1 MVHGGILALHWCRI
15 TMAELP
21 TGTITFLFTDIEGST
36 RLLRELS
43 SQYAAVLERH
53 NALIRNAL
61 ELYGGIEIRTEGDA
75 FFCVFS
81 TAPDGLA
88 AAIDIQR
95 SMAAEDW
102 ADSPPVRV
110 RIGVHTGVAALG
122 GDDYVGLDV
131 DRTALI
137 SETGHGGQVVVS
149 AATRMLGEAGLPD
162 GTTFLDLG
170 EVHLKDLDRPEH
182 LFQLVI
188 EGLESTFPPLR
199 KLDAGPTNLPTSES
213 SLIGRERER
222 QEVEELLV
230 ESRLVT
236 ITGVAGAGKSRL
248 ALEVA
253 TNARHAYPDGVW
265 LVELATLTSD
275 SLVAQAVSHTMG
287 LQESS
292 GRVAADV
299 LIDYL
304 QEGDYLLVLDSC
316 ERVLDG
322 VRELAGRLATAAPG
336 LRILATSRQVLA
348 IGGETRYPC
357 PPLATPEVAINS
369 QAEVLGFESVALF
382 EARARE
388 VDPTFSVNDENAAN
402 VAAICRRLDGMPLA
416 IELAAALVRV
426 LTPREILGRLDH
438 RFELLTGGP
447 RTAPPHQQTL
457 LAALDATFELLDD
470 SAQDF
475 AMRLGVFV
483 GGFDAGAA
491 EEVTS
496 GGDIAPTDV
505 LFALSS
511 LVDRSLITS
520 TPAGGE
526 LRLSILES
534 VRQYLLARL
543 EASGQLA
550 VRQAAHAKHFGGL
563 VEAASTGLRGP
574 DQEVWAQRLEADIE
588 NVRSAIAF
596 TAAQGDETVLQ
607 FVNHMFLY
615 WRERGDWSDGLHS
628 TRMALE
634 GTQQVD
640 SGLRARILST
650 AGFFASDLGD
660 GVRGIANLEEG
671 LAMARRSGDLHAEGF
686 CSSFLGAELSRRDTD
701 LDRGL
706 ALLSDAQRIY
716 EELSEPY
723 GEAWVNRYLALSYQ
737 ERGDLDESIRLHT
750 LSLEAFRQSG
760 DIWNTRFAQT
770 LSGEAMHTIAE
781 LSRSRELYNESLRGS
796 SDARFTVV
804 IAHAHKGLGKVSL
817 AEGNLDEASDHLGE
831 ALRELGEI
839 GDVACVAESKGH
851 LAMVNLGRGHPV
863 VANDLLTESLSTFR
877 EIEDKGGVAWSL
889 ERLAAV
895 SSAIGSHERAAQL
908 LGAGSAI
915 RARHGSKAARVDQP
929 DLDRLVFSLTEHLGY
944 EELNAAMDIGANFDL
959 DGVVALD
966 LN

>member
-1 MVHGGILALHWCRI
+1 
-15 TMAELP
+15 MAELP

-36 RLLRELS
+36 RLVRELS
-43 SQYAAVLERH
+43 LQYTAILERH
-53 NALIRNAL
+53 NLLIREAI
-61 ELYGGIEIRTEGDA
+61 GRHRGIEIRTEGDA
-75 FFCVFS
+75 FFCVFG

-102 ADSPPVRV
+102 NGNPAVKV

-122 GDDYVGLDV
+122 GDQYVGLDV
-131 DRTALI
+131 DRTARI
-137 SETGHGGQVVVS
+137 SEAGHGGQVVVS
-149 AATRMLGEAGLPD
+149 AAAQMLGEAGLPD
-162 GTTFLDLG
+162 GVTFLDLG
-170 EVHLKDLDRPEH
+170 DVYLKDLDRSEH

-188 EGLESTFPPLR
+188 EGVESSFPPLR
-199 KLDAGPTNLPTSES
+199 KLDAGPTNLPISES
-213 SLIGRERER
+213 SLIGRESER
-222 QEVEELLV
+222 HEVEDLLA

-236 ITGVAGAGKSRL
+236 ISGMAGAGKSRL
-248 ALEVA
+248 ALDVA
-253 TNARHAYPDGVW
+253 TNARHTYPDGVW
-265 LVELATLTSD
+265 LVELATVTSD

-292 GRVAADV
+292 GRVAGDV

-304 QEGDYLLVLDSC
+304 HEGVHLLVLDSC
-316 ERVLDG
+316 EHVLDG
-322 VRELAGRLATAAPG
+322 VRELVGRLAAAAPD

-357 PPLATPEVAINS
+357 PPLATPESGVIS
-369 QAEVLGFESVALF
+369 LAEMLGFDSVALF

-388 VDPTFSVNDENAAN
+388 VDPTFSLSEENAAN
-402 VAAICRRLDGMPLA
+402 VSAICRRVDGMPLA

-426 LTPREILGRLDH
+426 LTPHEILARLDR

-470 SAQDF
+470 SEQEF

-483 GGFDAGAA
+483 GGFDVEAA
-491 EEVTS
+491 EAVTS
-496 GGDIAPTDV
+496 GGDVERTDV
-505 LFALSS
+505 LAALSS

-520 TPAGGE
+520 TSSDRG

-550 VRQAAHAKHFGGL
+550 DYQAAHAMHFGGL
-563 VEAASTGLRGP
+563 VKAASTGLRGP
-574 DQEVWAQRLEADIE
+574 DQEMWAGRLEVDIE
-588 NVRSAIAF
+588 NIRSAIAF
-596 TAAQGDETVLQ
+596 TAAEGDEEVLGL
-607 FVNHMFLY
+607 VNRMFLY
-615 WRERGDWSDGLHS
+615 WRERGDWSDGLHW
-628 TRMALE
+628 TRVALE

-640 SGLRARILST
+640 SGLRARMLSS

-660 GVRGIANLEEG
+660 GVRGIASLEEG

-686 CSSFLGAELSRRDTD
+686 CSSFLGADLSRRDTD

-706 ALLSDAQRIY
+706 ALLSEAQRIY
-716 EELSEPY
+716 AELGEPY

-750 LSLEAFRQSG
+750 LSLEAFRESG
-760 DIWNTRFAQT
+760 DTWNTRFAQT

-781 LSRSRELYNESLRGS
+781 LSRSRELYDESLRGS
-796 SDARFTVV
+796 TDARFTVV

-817 AEGNLDEASDHLGE
+817 AEGKLDEASDYLGE

-839 GDVACVAESKGH
+839 GDVACVAETKGH

-863 VANDLLTESLSTFR
+863 VASDLLAEGLRTFS
-877 EIEDKGGVAWSL
+877 EIADNGGVAWSL

-895 SSAIGSHERAAQL
+895 SSATGSYERAATL

-915 RARHGSKAARVDQP
+915 RERYGSKAAPVDQP
-929 DLDRLVFSLTEHLGY
+929 DLDQLVTNLTKHLG
-944 EELNAAMDIGANFDL
+944 EEEFGVALELGVNVDL
-959 DGVVALD
+959 DGAVALGF
-966 LN
+966 N

>member
-1 MVHGGILALHWCRI
+1 
-15 TMAELP
+15 MAELP

-43 SQYAAVLERH
+43 SRYAAVLERH
-53 NALIRNAL
+53 NALIRDAVDRH
-61 ELYGGIEIRTEGDA
+61 GGVEIRTEGDA
-75 FFCVFS
+75 FFCVFN

-95 SMAAEDW
+95 SMAAEEW
-102 ADSPPVRV
+102 TDSPPVRV

-162 GTTFLDLG
+162 GTTLLDLG
-170 EVHLKDLDRPEH
+170 EAYLKDLDQPEH

-188 EGLESTFPPLR
+188 EGLDSAFPPLR
-199 KLDAGPTNLPTSES
+199 KLDAGPTNLPASES
-213 SLIGRERER
+213 TMIGRERER
-222 QEVEELLV
+222 GEVEGLLE

-253 TNARHAYPDGVW
+253 TNARHTFRDGVW
-265 LVELATLTSD
+265 LVELATVTSD

-304 QEGDYLLVLDSC
+304 QDGERLLVLDSC
-316 ERVLDG
+316 EHVLDG
-322 VRELAGRLATAAPG
+322 VRELAGRLATAAPD

-348 IGGETRYPC
+348 IGGEMRYPC
-357 PPLATPEVAINS
+357 PPLATPESWVSS
-369 QAEVLGFESVALF
+369 QAEALGFDSVALF
-382 EARARE
+382 EVRARE

-402 VAAICRRLDGMPLA
+402 VAAICHRLDGMPLA

-426 LTPREILGRLDH
+426 LTPREILDRLDH

-470 SAQDF
+470 SEQEF

-483 GGFDAGAA
+483 GGFDADAA
-491 EEVTS
+491 EAVTS
-496 GGDIAPTDV
+496 GGDIARTDV
-505 LFALSS
+505 LVALSS

-520 TPAGGE
+520 TSVGGE

-543 EASGQLA
+543 EASGQLT
-550 VRQAAHAKHFGGL
+550 VREEAHAKHFGGL
-563 VEAASTGLRGP
+563 VMAASTGLRGP
-574 DQEVWAQRLEADIE
+574 DQDVWARRLEADIE

-596 TAAQGDETVLQ
+596 TAAGGDEAVLE
-607 FVNHMFLY
+607 FVNRMFLY
-615 WRERGDWSDGLHS
+615 WRERGDWSDGLHW
-628 TRMALE
+628 TRVALE
-634 GTQQVD
+634 GTQQTD
-640 SGLRARILST
+640 SGLRARMLST

-660 GVRGIANLEEG
+660 GVRGIANLEDG
-671 LAMARRSGDLHAEGF
+671 LAMARRSGDLHAVGF

-706 ALLSDAQRIY
+706 ALLSEAQRIY
-716 EELSEPY
+716 TELSEPY

-737 ERGDLDESIRLHT
+737 ERGDLDESIKLHT
-750 LSLEAFRQSG
+750 LSLEAFQRSG
-760 DIWNTRFAQT
+760 DTWNTRFAQT

-781 LSRSRELYNESLRGS
+781 LSRSRELYDESLRGS
-796 SDARFTVV
+796 SDPRFTVV

-817 AEGNLDEASDHLGE
+817 AEGKLDEAYGHLGE

-863 VANDLLTESLSTFR
+863 VAGELLVESLNTFR
-877 EIEDKGGVAWSL
+877 GIADMGGVAWSL
-889 ERLAAV
+889 ERLAIV
-895 SSAIGSHERAAQL
+895 SSETGTYERAAHL
-908 LGAGSAI
+908 LGAASAI
-915 RARHGSKAARVDQP
+915 RARHGSKAARIDQP
-929 DLDRLVFSLTEHLGY
+929 GLDKLIVSLTKHLGD
-944 EELNAAMDIGANFDL
+944 EGFSVAMDRGEYLDL
-959 DGVVALD
+959 DGAVALGID
-966 LN
+966 

>member
-1 MVHGGILALHWCRI
+1 
-15 TMAELP
+15 MAELP
-21 TGTITFLFTDIEGST
+21 TGTLTFLFTDIEGST
-36 RLLRELS
+36 RLLREAS
-43 SQYAAVLERH
+43 SRYAALLERH
-53 NALIRNAL
+53 NALIREAVDRH
-61 ELYGGIEIRTEGDA
+61 GGMEVRTEGDA
-75 FFCVFS
+75 FFCVFG
-81 TAPDGLA
+81 TAPDGLV

-95 SMAAEDW
+95 SIASEDW
-102 ADSPPVRV
+102 TGTTPVRV

-131 DRTALI
+131 DRTARI

-149 AATRMLGEAGLPD
+149 AVTRMLGEAGLPD

-170 EVHLKDLDRPEH
+170 EVYLKDLDRPER

-188 EGLESTFPPLR
+188 EGLESEFPPLR

-222 QEVEELLV
+222 HDVEDLLV
-230 ESRLVT
+230 ESHLVT

-248 ALEVA
+248 ALDVA
-253 TNARHAYPDGVW
+253 THSRHTYPDGTW
-265 LVELATLTSD
+265 LVELAAVTSD
-275 SLVAQAVSHTMG
+275 SLVAQAVSQAMG
-287 LQESS
+287 LQESA
-292 GRVAADV
+292 GRVAIDV
-299 LIDYL
+299 LSDYL
-304 QEGDYLLVLDSC
+304 QEGERLLVLDSC
-316 ERVLDG
+316 EHVLDG
-322 VRELAGRLATAAPG
+322 VRELAGRLAGAAPG

-348 IGGETRYPC
+348 IGGEARYPC
-357 PPLATPEVAINS
+357 PPLSTPESAANS
-369 QAEVLGFESVALF
+369 QAELLGFDSVALF

-388 VDPTFSVNDENAAN
+388 VDPTFAVNDENAAN

-426 LTPREILGRLDH
+426 LTPHEILGRLDH

-470 SAQDF
+470 SEQDF

-483 GGFDAGAA
+483 GGFDAEAA
-491 EEVTS
+491 EAVAS
-496 GGDIAPTDV
+496 GGNIARTDV
-505 LFALSS
+505 LAALSS

-520 TPAGGE
+520 TPSGGE

-543 EASGQLA
+543 DAVGQLA
-550 VRQAAHAKHFGGL
+550 VRQGTHAQHFGGL
-563 VEAASTGLRGP
+563 VEAASSGLRGP
-574 DQEVWAQRLEADIE
+574 DQDVWARRLEADIE
-588 NVRSAIAF
+588 NVRAAIAF
-596 TAAQGDETVLQ
+596 TAAEGDEAVLEL
-607 FVNHMFLY
+607 VNRMFLY
-615 WRERGDWSDGLHS
+615 WRERGDWSDGLHW
-628 TRMALE
+628 TRVALE
-634 GTQQVD
+634 GTQQID
-640 SGLRARILST
+640 SGLRARMLST

-660 GVRGIANLEEG
+660 GVRGIASLEEG

-686 CSSFLGAELSRRDTD
+686 CSSFLGADLSRRDTD

-706 ALLSDAQRIY
+706 ALLSEAQRVY
-716 EELSEPY
+716 AELGESY

-760 DIWNTRFAQT
+760 DTWNTRFAQA

-781 LSRSRELYNESLRGS
+781 LSRSRELYDESLRGS

-817 AEGNLDEASDHLGE
+817 AEGKLDEASDYLGE
-831 ALRELGEI
+831 ALRELSEI

-863 VANDLLTESLSTFR
+863 VASELLAESLDMFR
-877 EIEDKGGVAWSL
+877 EIADNGGVAWSL

-895 SSAIGSHERAAQL
+895 SSATGSYERAATL

-929 DLDRLVFSLTEHLGY
+929 DLDQLVLSLSQRLGD
-944 EELNAAMDIGANFDL
+944 EEFHAAMDFGVNLDL
-959 DGVVALD
+959 DGAVALGT
-966 LN
+966 N

>member
-1 MVHGGILALHWCRI
+1 
-15 TMAELP
+15 
-21 TGTITFLFTDIEGST
+21 
-36 RLLRELS
+36 
-43 SQYAAVLERH
+43 
-53 NALIRNAL
+53 
-61 ELYGGIEIRTEGDA
+61 
-75 FFCVFS
+75 
-81 TAPDGLA
+81 
-88 AAIDIQR
+88 
-95 SMAAEDW
+95 
-102 ADSPPVRV
+102 
-110 RIGVHTGVAALG
+110 
-122 GDDYVGLDV
+122 
-131 DRTALI
+131 
-137 SETGHGGQVVVS
+137 
-149 AATRMLGEAGLPD
+149 
-162 GTTFLDLG
+162 
-170 EVHLKDLDRPEH
+170 
-182 LFQLVI
+182 
-188 EGLESTFPPLR
+188 
-199 KLDAGPTNLPTSES
+199 
-213 SLIGRERER
+213 
-222 QEVEELLV
+222 
-230 ESRLVT
+230 
-236 ITGVAGAGKSRL
+236 
-248 ALEVA
+248 
-253 TNARHAYPDGVW
+253 
-265 LVELATLTSD
+265 
-275 SLVAQAVSHTMG
+275 
-287 LQESS
+287 
-292 GRVAADV
+292 
-299 LIDYL
+299 
-304 QEGDYLLVLDSC
+304 
-316 ERVLDG
+316 
-322 VRELAGRLATAAPG
+322 
-336 LRILATSRQVLA
+336 
-348 IGGETRYPC
+348 
-357 PPLATPEVAINS
+357 
-369 QAEVLGFESVALF
+369 
-382 EARARE
+382 
-388 VDPTFSVNDENAAN
+388 
-402 VAAICRRLDGMPLA
+402 
-416 IELAAALVRV
+416 
-426 LTPREILGRLDH
+426 
-438 RFELLTGGP
+438 
-447 RTAPPHQQTL
+447 
-457 LAALDATFELLDD
+457 
-470 SAQDF
+470 
-475 AMRLGVFV
+475 
-483 GGFDAGAA
+483 
-491 EEVTS
+491 
-496 GGDIAPTDV
+496 
-505 LFALSS
+505 
-511 LVDRSLITS
+511 
-520 TPAGGE
+520 
-526 LRLSILES
+526 
-534 VRQYLLARL
+534 
-543 EASGQLA
+543 
-550 VRQAAHAKHFGGL
+550 
-563 VEAASTGLRGP
+563 
-574 DQEVWAQRLEADIE
+574 
-588 NVRSAIAF
+588 
-596 TAAQGDETVLQ
+596 
-607 FVNHMFLY
+607 MFLY

-628 TRMALE
+628 TRVALE

-660 GVRGIANLEEG
+660 GVHGIANLEEG